1 MVTSHNLKRLIFC
14 RMCPLLLIVWA
25 LAACQQSG
33 SSSLRT
39 YAPTTG
45 KAEAQPAP
53 ARQVHDY
60 NVQMLNASDRQ
71 LSPTKLSQLVKG
83 KVVVID
89 FWATWCGPCKQE
101 IPNLVALQQTYRDKG
116 VEVIGL
122 SIEDPNRDK
131 DLVAEM
137 ATSLKINY
145 RIGFASDEMFGA
157 FTESRV
163 IPQTFIFGK
172 DGTLVKHIRGS
183 GPSVS
188 ALLKES
194 VEKALNEAAAQS

>member
-14 RMCPLLLIVWA
+14 RVCPLLLIVWA

-33 SSSLRT
+33 SSLRT
-39 YAPTTG
+39 SAPTTG
-45 KAEAQPAP
+45 RAEAQPAQ

-60 NVQMLNASDRQ
+60 DVQMLNASDRQ

-131 DLVAEM
+131 DLVADM
-137 ATSLKINY
+137 ANSLRINY
-145 RIGFASDEMFGA
+145 RVGFASDEMFGA

-188 ALLKES
+188 AILKES
-194 VEKALNEAAAQS
+194 VEKALNGAAAQS